1 MSDHTNRARLFEPY
15 SELTEY
21 QVFMINVLVEED
33 PNPEYVEGAV
43 NILLDDIEDRFL
55 QASERDAMISIAN
68 AAVEVAPAISHLPP
82 IHRSKEA
89 RRRVKRWFEEHLGSV
104 GEGSSSDEDGPESP
118 QRVIPFQ
125 KKRNGND
132 DLEM

>member
-1 MSDHTNRARLFEPY
+1 MNDHINRARLFEPY
-15 SELTEY
+15 SDLTEY
-21 QVFMINVLVEED
+21 QVFMINVLVEDE
-33 PNPEYVEGAV
+33 PNPEHVEGAL
-43 NILLDDIEDRFL
+43 NTLLDHIEDRFL

-68 AAVEVAPAISHLPP
+68 AAVEVAPAIAHLPP

-89 RRRVKRWFEEHLGSV
+89 RRRVKRWFEETLGSV
-104 GEGSSSDEDGPESP
+104 GEGSSSDEDGPEAP
-118 QRVIPFQ
+118 QRVIPFR

>member
-1 MSDHTNRARLFEPY
+1 MSDHINRAQLFKPY

-21 QVFMINVLVEED
+21 QVFMINVLVEDE
-33 PNPEYVEGAV
+33 PNPEHVEKAV
-43 NILLDDIEDRFL
+43 NILLDDIEDRSL

-68 AAVEVAPAISHLPP
+68 AAVEVAPAIAHLPP

-89 RRRVKRWFEEHLGSV
+89 RRRVKRWFEENLGSV
-104 GEGSSSDEDGPESP
+104 GGGSSSDEDGPECP
-118 QRVIPFQ
+118 QRVILFQ
-125 KKRNGND
+125 KKRNGDD